1 MSVSFRSRHADS
13 PGPPGRVYLPPVTPV
28 QWLQAQELPVIQ
40 AKGLE
45 LEHFHPWV
53 STARTHGEGLREVE
67 DWPLRPP
74 GAVPATAPRSHGP
87 ALPRGLHSARLRYK
101 EQRAQKPAAFSLSLA
116 LSRSLA
122 RTGSQCCCLWWLVLL
137 GASLGVPRAN
147 RSSSVCAEPR
157 GSPGH
162 HPGWERGAWV
172 LGLLVAAP
180 QVCFSKRALGSPWPS
195 QHLPKKASTSLP
207 GLRG

>member
-1 MSVSFRSRHADS
+1 LGRLGVSVSFRSRHADS

-116 LSRSLA
+116 RSPGQAHSAAVSGGWCFWGLPWESPGQTEVALSVLSRGGPQAITLG
-122 RTGSQCCCLWWLVLL
+122 GSGGPGCWGFWWPLRKSAFPS
-137 GASLGVPRAN
+137 GPWA
-147 RSSSVCAEPR
+147 PR
-157 GSPGH
+157 G
-162 HPGWERGAWV
+162 R
-172 LGLLVAAP
+172 
-180 QVCFSKRALGSPWPS
+180 
-195 QHLPKKASTSLP
+195 ASTCPRRRPPACLA
-207 GLRG
+207 